1 MDFMERA
8 LSENSG
14 ARAIAG
20 LCIHARSDPGVIYPP
35 TGTSFREVGG
45 NLRSSAET
53 ATRAQNRTGD
63 PGAVRWVCVDR
74 IVLTE
79 LFYVVTISVLL

>member
-20 LCIHARSDPGVIYPP
+20 LRIHARSDPGVIYPP
-35 TGTSFREVGG
+35 TGTSFERWE
-45 NLRSSAET
+45 ET
-53 ATRAQNRTGD
+53 CEALQRRRPEHRIE
-63 PGAVRWVCVDR
+63 PG
-74 IVLTE
+74 TPE
-79 LFYVVTISVLL
+79 P

>member
-20 LCIHARSDPGVIYPP
+20 LCIHARSDPGVI
-35 TGTSFREVGG
+35 SFREVGG